1 MLKPQGF
8 SAGDAAT
15 GTMKSG
21 CMGDGKGNPMNGRP
35 LSFTKQSRLW
45 PIVRLAT
52 LVRNLGESG
61 REFRRPVEGADM
73 RMMRR

>member
-15 GTMKSG
+15 DTMKSG

-52 LVRNLGESG
+52 LVRNLVASD